1 MMSAMQIAGRQLEIN
16 KQGHLAYFDDWEPS
30 VATALAE
37 EEGLSLTECHW
48 AVINFLRDYYATHEM
63 PPSPKVVIKTVGAHV
78 SPHTPC
84 SRKHLEGLFPNG
96 GCKQACRLAGLPRYY
111 CHSC

>member
-1 MMSAMQIAGRQLEIN
+1 MSAMQIAGRQLEIN
-16 KQGHLAYFDDWEPS
+16 KQGHLAYFEDWEPS

-37 EEGLSLTECHW
+37 AEGLSLTECHW
-48 AVINFLRDYYATHEM
+48 AVIHFLREYYATHEM
-63 PPSPKVVIKTVGAHV
+63 PPSPRLVIKTVGAHV
-78 SPHTPC
+78 SPHVPC